1 MKKLILMLMLFQWI
15 FPFQNPELTVA
26 GMDCE
31 DCHGGGDWT
40 TISLKGFSHQT
51 TNFPLAGSHRIQNCS
66 DCHQGNT
73 VQEKHQF
80 TLEENECAS
89 CHLDIHKNKLGNDC
103 AQCHGN
109 DSWQVT
115 SRTFNHEL
123 TQFSLLGSHRLT
135 RCQECHTETPMTNFD
150 LTPTDCYDCHR
161 MDYDQSTNPAHL
173 EAQLDTDCEIC
184 HATQQSAWMPSTFV
198 HNLATSFVLDGAHK
212 TTTCVQCHSGGNYD
226 LPLDC
231 AGCHIESGL
240 ANSNALQ
247 SDYDHDTHQINASC
261 ENCHVGTN
269 WAELIFDHVN
279 FTSIDCRTCHIPEQ
293 INSINPPHADGN
305 VSSDCEVCHSTTAS
319 WTISSFDH
327 TASQTE
333 YLLTGAHLSADCE
346 SCHVNEIFNNTPND
360 CWSCHE
366 QEYSETGTSTFP
378 DSPSHIEDQYSQ
390 NCEVCHSTSTWEGA
404 EIDHALTNFP
414 LNGAHATVDCAQ
426 CHGDGNYDLP
436 LDCAGCHIEGAVAST
451 NSSTSNYDHET
462 HNINV
467 NCENCH
473 VDVNWTELIFDHIN
487 FTETICSECHTPEH
501 ENSTDPPHGNTNIG
515 SDCVLCHTSA
525 TEWTI
530 DPFPHSSEQTSF
542 VLLGLHLTTDCS
554 DCHIDQVMNN
564 TPNTCQDGQ
573 CHLGDFDDATNPN
586 HTTVGYTIEYCEECH
601 NSLGWSPDIY
611 AHNLNAPCATC
622 HFVDYQNTTNPNH
635 TTGQGFSETCENCHT
650 STDTWE
656 GASFDHTDVTSGC
669 ADCHMD
675 DFATEHDEGFPTECE
690 QCHISTSDWEDVDFS
705 HTSIVDGCV
714 DCHMNDFYDEHS
726 DGDPTDCET
735 CHTTEDWDDVT
746 FNHDADYFPIYSGE
760 HEGEWSTCSAECH
773 VNTDDYTVFSCG
785 LNGVCHEHNQSD
797 MDSEHDE
804 ESDYIYESS
813 ACYNCHPNGEKD
825 DDDDDDDLLRKWLK
839 PFKQKIS
846 NKRFE

>member
-1 MKKLILMLMLFQWI
+1 M
-15 FPFQNPELTVA
+15 
-26 GMDCE
+26 
-31 DCHGGGDWT
+31 
-40 TISLKGFSHQT
+40 
-51 TNFPLAGSHRIQNCS
+51 
-66 DCHQGNT
+66 
-73 VQEKHQF
+73 
-80 TLEENECAS
+80 
-89 CHLDIHKNKLGNDC
+89 
-103 AQCHGN
+103 
-109 DSWQVT
+109 SW
-115 SRTFNHEL
+115 
-123 TQFSLLGSHRLT
+123 
-135 RCQECHTETPMTNFD
+135 
-150 LTPTDCYDCHR
+150 
-161 MDYDQSTNPAHL
+161 
-173 EAQLDTDCEIC
+173 
-184 HATQQSAWMPSTFV
+184 
-198 HNLATSFVLDGAHK
+198 
-212 TTTCVQCHSGGNYD
+212 
-226 LPLDC
+226 
-231 AGCHIESGL
+231 
-240 ANSNALQ
+240 
-247 SDYDHDTHQINASC
+247 
-261 ENCHVGTN
+261 
-269 WAELIFDHVN
+269 
-279 FTSIDCRTCHIPEQ
+279 
-293 INSINPPHADGN
+293 
-305 VSSDCEVCHSTTAS
+305 
-319 WTISSFDH
+319 
-327 TASQTE
+327 
-333 YLLTGAHLSADCE
+333 
-346 SCHVNEIFNNTPND
+346 
-360 CWSCHE
+360 
-366 QEYSETGTSTFP
+366 
-378 DSPSHIEDQYSQ
+378 
-390 NCEVCHSTSTWEGA
+390 
-404 EIDHALTNFP
+404 
-414 LNGAHATVDCAQ
+414 
-426 CHGDGNYDLP
+426 DGNYDLP

-714 DCHMNDFYDEHS
+714 DCHMDDFYDEHS

-825 DDDDDDDLLRKWLK
+825 DDDDDDLLRKWLK